1 MLFVCFFV
9 VVFSCFLFFVFIVV
23 IFVVVVV
30 VVTSHLLIAKS
41 NCPSAIHCVF
51 FQLYELIAYKL

>member
-1 MLFVCFFV
+1 MLFVCLFLFV

-41 NCPSAIHCVF
+41 NCPSAIHCF
-51 FQLYELIAYKL
+51 FFPTV